1 MKLPFS
7 QSEFFAVFAAYNSAV
22 WPVQLLL
29 VGLAVAIVGL
39 ALRPRT
45 WSNRFTSWVLAFL
58 WIWMGL
64 VYHFGFFR
72 PINPAAGFFAAGFV
86 LQGALLGVVGGV
98 RGRLDFHFHPTAQ
111 GFGGALL
118 ISYALVG
125 YPLLASLLGQQFPA
139 TPTFGLPCPT
149 TIFTFGVLLWLRRP
163 APALL
168 LVIPFAWSVIGTAA
182 ALQLDVREDFGL
194 IVAGVLTVVLRF
206 VPWAGLS
213 ALERGRPLLEERR

>member
-1 MKLPFS
+1 VKLPFS

-29 VGLAVAIVGL
+29 VGFGVLVVGV
-39 ALRPRT
+39 ALRPRP
-45 WSNRFTSWVLAFL
+45 WSSRLASWILALL
-58 WIWMGL
+58 WMWMGL

-72 PINPAAGFFAAGFV
+72 AINPAAGFFAAGFV
-86 LQGALLGVVGGV
+86 LEAALLGVVGGA
-98 RGRLDFHFHPTAQ
+98 RGRLDFHFQPTPQ

-118 ISYALVG
+118 IGYALVG

-163 APALL
+163 APVSL
-168 LVIPFAWSVIGTAA
+168 LVIPLAWTVVGTAA
-182 ALQLDVREDFGL
+182 ALQLGVSEDFGL
-194 IVAGVLTVVLRF
+194 VVAGVATVVLRF
-206 VPWAGLS
+206 VPWSGLS
-213 ALERGRPLLEERR
+213 ALKRGRPLLEK

>member
-1 MKLPFS
+1 MNLPFS

-29 VGLAVAIVGL
+29 VGFGVLIVGA
-39 ALRPRT
+39 ALRPRP
-45 WSNRFTSWVLAFL
+45 WSSRLTSWMLALL
-58 WIWMGL
+58 WMWMGL

-72 PINPAAGFFAAGFV
+72 AINPAAGLFAAGFV
-86 LQGALLGVVGGV
+86 LEGALLGVVGGV
-98 RGRLDFHFHPTAQ
+98 RGRLDFQFQPTAQ

-118 ISYALVG
+118 IGYALVG

-149 TIFTFGVLLWLRRP
+149 TIFTFGVLLWLQRP
-163 APALL
+163 APVSL
-168 LVIPFAWSVIGTAA
+168 LVIPLAWSVIGTAA
-182 ALQLDVREDFGL
+182 ALQLGVGEDFGL

-206 VPWAGLS
+206 VPRAKLS
-213 ALERGRPLLEERR
+213 ALEHGRPLLEK